1 MLCMS
6 DPSLSPLRR
15 LQIVGI
21 SVVGAVAV
29 IAFFLS
35 LAFDGAAADAL
46 RVVAYVAA
54 GLCALIGV
62 SFAVP
67 GGGR

>member
-6 DPSLSPLRR
+6 NPPLSPLRR
-15 LQIVGI
+15 LQVVGI
-21 SVVGAVAV
+21 SVVGAVAAL
-29 IAFFLS
+29 AFLVS
-35 LAFDGAAADAL
+35 LALVGAAADAL

-62 SFAVP
+62 SFAIP